1 MKVTAVKIN
10 TIRRVIDRVTL
21 WTIAVPEINAMIVN
35 TNNGQTFNKK
45 DNTERLY
52 FLKDRLWLKKTKKT
66 LTKMQNRLW

>member
-10 TIRRVIDRVTL
+10 TIRTVIDRVTL

-45 DNTERLY
+45 DNMVAIIY
-52 FLKDRLWLKKTKKT
+52 FLFSFLVTYIT
-66 LTKMQNRLW
+66 PF

>member
-10 TIRRVIDRVTL
+10 TIKRVIDRVTL

-45 DNTERLY
+45 DNMVAAIY
-52 FLKDRLWLKKTKKT
+52 FLFSFLVTYIT
-66 LTKMQNRLW
+66 PF

>member
-10 TIRRVIDRVTL
+10 TIKRVIDRVTL

-45 DNTERLY
+45 DNMVTAIY
-52 FLKDRLWLKKTKKT
+52 FLLNFLVTYIT
-66 LTKMQNRLW
+66 PF

>member
-10 TIRRVIDRVTL
+10 TIKRVIDSVTL

-45 DNTERLY
+45 DNMVAVIY
-52 FLKDRLWLKKTKKT
+52 FLFSFLVTYIT
-66 LTKMQNRLW
+66 PF

>member
-10 TIRRVIDRVTL
+10 TIKSVIDRVTL

-45 DNTERLY
+45 DNMVAIIY
-52 FLKDRLWLKKTKKT
+52 FLFSFLVTYIT
-66 LTKMQNRLW
+66 PF